1 MTAISYTYNLA
12 TGTWTTPSGTA
23 GTDWL
28 PSLDFGTQPT
38 WAITATGSLPPGF
51 SDAQTWSLAVARDWL
66 SSTTPMCRTSEGV
79 EVSQTS
85 GGISIT
91 APLDTLTERFLRVVD
106 GVGEGVRCWMQV
118 VGMDSSGTPCCMVT
132 LPLLCRPALDPHG
145 PAGPLPP
152 IPTTNM
158 TEAEVE
164 AIAEDAAEDIAE
176 QAAQE
181 AVEEALDDYYDK
193 TATDDLLDGKANL
206 VDGKVPASELPEMDY
221 IPTAE
226 KGVADGVATLDENS
240 KVPSG
245 QLPIATSSTIGAV
258 KILNA
263 YGIAIRADGTLQTY
277 SANSSLIATRQNQS
291 CPITPNNLNTAV
303 TAALTDKNHITLT
316 AAQQATARG
325 VLGISSAITTIPAAT
340 SAYSLLDATATTNNH
355 SWHYVHEPA
364 AAPTY
369 TLPAVTDAT
378 VVHQI
383 DLKVKFSSSVL
394 TYSFLDSAGNAVT
407 PLPMTGTIADGSE
420 VEFRCTWETLINQ
433 WVIEPKLLNPT
444 L

>member
-1 MTAISYTYNLA
+1 MTAIAYTYNLA

-38 WAITATGSLPPGF
+38 WTITATGSLPPGF
-51 SDAQTWSLAVARDWL
+51 ADAQTWSLAVARDWL
-66 SSTTPMCRTSEGV
+66 SATMPMCRTSDGV
-79 EVSQTS
+79 EVSETS

-118 VGMDSSGTPCCMVT
+118 VGMDASGTPCCMVT
-132 LPLLCRPALDPHG
+132 LPLLCRPSLDPHG

-158 TEAEVE
+158 TKAEVE

-181 AVEEALDDYYDK
+181 AVQEALDDYYDK

-206 VDGKVPASELPEMDY
+206 VEGKVPASELPEMDY

-226 KGVADGVATLDENS
+226 KGAANGVAGLDGSGNI
-240 KVPSG
+240 PSG
-245 QLPIATSSTIGAV
+245 QLPIATANKAGCVIPGGFN
-258 KILNA
+258 IL
-263 YGIAIRADGTLQTY
+263 
-277 SANSSLIATRQNQS
+277 ANSNGALYVDTISYTNIDRRASFFALSNNRVDYAVRS
-291 CPITPNNLNTAV
+291 VLPN
-303 TAALTDKNHITLT
+303 
-316 AAQQATARG
+316 
-325 VLGISSAITTIPAAT
+325 ITTIPAAT

-369 TLPAVTDAT
+369 TLPAVTDTT
-378 VVHQI
+378 VVHTI
-383 DLKVKFSSSVL
+383 DLKVKFSASVL

-407 PLPMTGTIADGSE
+407 PLPMTGTIADGSV
-420 VEFRCTWETLINQ
+420 VEFRCIWEALVNQ

>member
-1 MTAISYTYNLA
+1 MTAIAYTYNLA

-38 WAITATGSLPPGF
+38 WTITATGSLPPGF
-51 SDAQTWSLAVARDWL
+51 ADASTWSLAVARDWL
-66 SSTTPMCRTSEGV
+66 SATTPMCRTSEGV

-91 APLDTLTERFLRVVD
+91 TPLDTLTERFLRVVD

-158 TEAEVE
+158 SKAEVE
-164 AIAEDAAEDIAE
+164 AIAEQAAEDVAE

-181 AVEEALDDYYDK
+181 VVQEALDDYYDK
-193 TATDDLLDGKANL
+193 TATDELLDGKADL
-206 VDGKVPASELPEMDY
+206 VDGKVPSNQLPLASYNSEAP
-221 IPTAE
+221 
-226 KGVADGVATLDENS
+226 GVVWCQADGYYGIKTAQGQLQLEAADQLDIS
-240 KVPSG
+240 SRSSGYRPVVPS
-245 QLPIATSSTIGAV
+245 
-258 KILNA
+258 
-263 YGIAIRADGTLQTY
+263 
-277 SANSSLIATRQNQS
+277 
-291 CPITPNNLNTAV
+291 NLNYAV
-303 TAALTDKNHITLT
+303 TAALTDANHITLT
-316 AAQQATARG
+316 AEQQATAKE
-325 VLGISSAITTIPAAT
+325 VLGMSSAITTIPAAT

-355 SWHYVHEPA
+355 SWHYVHEPTS
-364 AAPTY
+364 APTY

-378 VVHQI
+378 VAHQI
-383 DLKVKFSSSVL
+383 DLKVKFSASVMS
-394 TYSFLDSAGNAVT
+394 YSFLDSTGSAVT
-407 PLPMTGTIADGSE
+407 PLAQPEVAAGTVVDFLCEYDPLSS
-420 VEFRCTWETLINQ
+420 Q
-433 WVIEPKLLNPT
+433 WAVMPLVLAEGGAS
-444 L
+444 